1 MSAANPNPME
11 KSIHTMLV
19 ISNAGGGL
27 AIAMSFTSFVIRMR
41 SSKVDEDQ
49 CSIYLREETR

>member
-1 MSAANPNPME
+1 MSAANLNPME
-11 KSIHTMLV
+11 KSMHTMLV

-27 AIAMSFTSFVIRMR
+27 AVAVWFTSFVIRMR

-49 CSIYLREETR
+49 RSMYLREETR